1 MGSEIKTGKRNEGG
15 LRSRSVLDKKLDKEG
30 DTARVPEKGALI
42 RPEGEE
48 RVHRYGQNGRTRI
61 LEKQHLLHGQ
71 TRHGNRLQYSLRF

>member
-1 MGSEIKTGKRNEGG
+1 MGSEIKTGKRNGG
-15 LRSRSVLDKKLDKEG
+15 GPRSRSVLDKKLDKEA

-48 RVHRYGQNGRTRI
+48 HAHRYGQNGRTRI

-71 TRHGNRLQYSLRF
+71 TRHGNRVQYSLRF

>member
-1 MGSEIKTGKRNEGG
+1 MGSEIKTGKRNGGG
-15 LRSRSVLDKKLDKEG
+15 LRSRSVLDKKLDKEA
-30 DTARVPEKGALI
+30 DTAGVPEKGALI